1 MKQTVNGKRKVLPR
15 GAAPVSR
22 KSTKSRS
29 KNSEQL
35 GSGEESKEDNS
46 VNFVAECFYKTVTF
60 SPQHFS
66 ERLNRLQGGISGNNN
81 SDHILQESSSS
92 SRRSSSTTSSSRS
105 SSVSSTHSFQVNI
118 LMKQLT
124 REVNEYCHHYPT
136 SQCFIFL
143 FWVQN
148 M

>member
-1 MKQTVNGKRKVLPR
+1 M
-15 GAAPVSR
+15 SR

-35 GSGEESKEDNS
+35 GSGEEIKEDNS

-81 SDHILQESSSS
+81 SDHILQESSSP
-92 SRRSSSTTSSSRS
+92 SRRSLSTTSSSRS

-118 LMKQLT
+118 LMKRLT
-124 REVNEYCHHYPT
+124 REESNIVIIIQHQ
-136 SQCFIFL
+136 SVL
-143 FWVQN
+143 FSRFG
-148 M
+148 